1 MTTGIYMND
10 LLDSYGHEFVHDLQ
24 VSPDGKTA
32 TITQTV
38 TADLSSPGSQMYK
51 KISFGQVT
59 ISQRLVIDLTAEI
72 PTITDFQISQE
83 LDW

>member
-1 MTTGIYMND
+1 M
-10 LLDSYGHEFVHDLQ
+10 
-24 VSPDGKTA
+24 
-32 TITQTV
+32 

-72 PTITDFQISQE
+72 PTVKDFQISQE
-83 LDW
+83 FDW